1 MPRNIYKIEKRY
13 NRIKEAEMIT
23 QNKKGFEMSI
33 NTIVILVIAV
43 TMLIL
48 GIVLVK
54 TIMCGAMNLAATTNE
69 GAQAQINKLFSTEG
83 GSEVS
88 CMGTSNPIDII
99 PGRYNYLGCGF
110 NAKSGKLYNYN
121 YTLISAQT
129 KESKTDIKA
138 DVLKSWIV
146 DKSSLTGSTEIQAG
160 QTGYGQFIIIP
171 PEDADEAVLIF
182 NYRITDKAG
191 NIIGSTGKMTANVR
205 RVGFVQNSI
214 C

>member
-1 MPRNIYKIEKRY
+1 
-13 NRIKEAEMIT
+13 MIT
-23 QNKKGFEMSI
+23 RNKKGFEMSI

-54 TIMCGAMNLAATTNE
+54 TIMCGAMNLAASTNE

-99 PGRYNYLGCGF
+99 PGRYNYIGCGF
-110 NAKSGKLYNYN
+110 NAKSGKTYNYN

-129 KESKTDIKA
+129 KESKTNIKTE
-138 DVLKSWIV
+138 VLQSWIV
-146 DKSSLTGSTEIQAG
+146 DATSLKGSTEIQAG
-160 QTGYGQFIIIP
+160 QTGYGNFIIVP

-182 NYRITDKAG
+182 NYRITNEKG
-191 NIIGSTGKMTANVR
+191 EVIGSTGKITANIR